1 MKPLRLPLLVMT
13 LPTLIYVAALIFD
26 PGRSLVLWERVGQ
39 FDWSSTWPL
48 IAGLCIWALVIGWA
62 FVRLPETPSRRQV
75 ALILVGTLLAGLAL
89 QTAAVHV
96 VEPYPLRGTLI
107 RQLSPFTG
115 GYWNVGARVSDLGS
129 FLDQFAERMPSYTVH
144 AQRHP
149 PGLPLLFWM
158 GTRLFEGLPT
168 LASPIA
174 TAIRPMACFDPLAAQ
189 LNDAQIASGL
199 FGILIESL
207 MVWLIPVVMFVWL
220 RRIASVR
227 VALLAAMLYALVPG
241 ALAWTAQFDRGF
253 GLITVLGLY
262 GCERMIESKKPSVTF
277 VWPLFTGLMYSFA
290 TFMSIGNLP
299 IILIGA
305 LYMSSRVWQQ
315 ERLAQWRWRLLQA
328 SLVLLGI
335 ASVWLLCLP
344 TGFDLIGMLRA
355 TLSTHLDLER
365 PFWPFVLWHAWDI
378 ITFIGIPFVAL
389 GLLGLRQRQQPH
401 VFALALSCFVTL
413 LILCLA
419 HIARGDRKSTCL
431 NSSHG

>member
-62 FVRLPETPSRRQV
+62 FVRLPETPSRQQI
-75 ALILVGTLLAGLAL
+75 ALILVGTVLVGLAL

-174 TAIRPMACFDPLAAQ
+174 AAIRPMTCFDPLAAQ
-189 LNDAQIASGL
+189 LNDAQIA
-199 FGILIESL
+199 
-207 MVWLIPVVMFVWL
+207 
-220 RRIASVR
+220 R
-227 VALLAAMLYALVPG
+227 
-241 ALAWTAQFDRGF
+241 
-253 GLITVLGLY
+253 
-262 GCERMIESKKPSVTF
+262 
-277 VWPLFTGLMYSFA
+277 
-290 TFMSIGNLP
+290 
-299 IILIGA
+299 
-305 LYMSSRVWQQ
+305 
-315 ERLAQWRWRLLQA
+315 
-328 SLVLLGI
+328 
-335 ASVWLLCLP
+335 
-344 TGFDLIGMLRA
+344 DL
-355 TLSTHLDLER
+355 
-365 PFWPFVLWHAWDI
+365 
-378 ITFIGIPFVAL
+378 
-389 GLLGLRQRQQPH
+389 
-401 VFALALSCFVTL
+401 
-413 LILCLA
+413 
-419 HIARGDRKSTCL
+419 
-431 NSSHG
+431 